1 LTFGSSGI
9 AAVAEKEGDLIIERA
24 KSCPVASRALLRAGR
39 RKREFSPAA
48 VRKAQEN
55 TIRAKLP
62 IAQDRPSWKR

>member
-39 RKREFSPAA
+39 RKREFSPA

-62 IAQDRPSWKR
+62 IDQDRPSWKR